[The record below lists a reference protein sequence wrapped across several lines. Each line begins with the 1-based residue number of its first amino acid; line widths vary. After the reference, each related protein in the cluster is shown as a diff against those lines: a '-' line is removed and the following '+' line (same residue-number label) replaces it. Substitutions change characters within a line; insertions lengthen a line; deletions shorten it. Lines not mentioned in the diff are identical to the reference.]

1 MGIFD
6 SLFKSKPPP
15 EEPTWEIVEKQLS
28 LDHQKHQVRIRKGGR
43 ELYADDLFQT
53 AKVPGDLTFG
63 RFFLLDEKP
72 PKAHFAPSLK
82 EAVDWFRGKDHP
94 KDGYDTI
101 WWGDRVTYEC
111 SVCKACR
118 TAPFRITQV
127 ERLVVARMIPQPMQI
142 VGWRVAE
149 VESELT
155 GKGIPT
161 RRLEAHKLKAI
172 IIWHEAPNHCLCR
185 ICAQKLTDAG
195 RPPDPADFFV
205 FDME

>member
-1 MGIFD
+1 MGILR
-6 SLFKSKPPP
+6 SWFKPKPPP
-15 EEPTWEIVEKQLS
+15 EEPTYKIVEKHLS
-28 LDHQKHQVRIRKGGR
+28 IDDQRYQVRIKKGGR
-43 ELYADDLFQT
+43 ELYVEDLFQT
-53 AKVPGDLTFG
+53 AKMPGDLTFG

-72 PKAHFAPSLK
+72 PKPHFAPSLK

-94 KDGYDTI
+94 KDGYNTI
-101 WWGDRVTYEC
+101 WWGDRVSYEC

-118 TAPFRITQV
+118 TMPLQITQV

-149 VESELT
+149 VESALT

-161 RRLEAHKLKAI
+161 RRLEDNKLKAI
-172 IIWHEAPNHCLCR
+172 IIWHKAPNRYLCR
-185 ICAQKLTDAG
+185 MCAQKQTAAG
-195 RPPDPADFFV
+195 RPPDPADYFV

>member
-28 LDHQKHQVRIRKGGR
+28 LDHQKHQVRTRKGGR
-43 ELYADDLFQT
+43 ELYAEDFFQT
-53 AKVPGDLTFG
+53 AKMHRDLTFG

-72 PKAHFAPSLK
+72 PKPHFAPSLK

-118 TAPFRITQV
+118 TTPSRITQV
-127 ERLVVARMIPQPMQI
+127 ERLVVARMMPQPMQI

-155 GKGIPT
+155 GKGIPS

-172 IIWHEAPNHCLCR
+172 IIWHEAPNHYLCR